1 MYTAEREFLPL
12 PDEKRVVVEQLLSL
26 EEALRAAI
34 ARLDE
39 LGIASREGS
48 RLKECADI
56 LNSTATAGAYPAG
69 EDALA
74 EVGEAVLTA
83 RDFRDVSNALPKDVS
98 DRLTRGLGTASGGP
112 IEDPTAGGAPRQFQ
126 TQLWFGAVMTAG
138 GLNPRVRFGDDGP
151 DFLVRPGALSYGVE
165 VKHPTSERGAF
176 ECLRNARHQLATVG
190 HGVVVMELSDCLDNI
205 GLQRFGPK
213 SPGPTDREI
222 KRKLRELA
230 DRLSGLVWDW
240 NTQTHRPTFKPVFA
254 LWVFARG
261 WRWDVADRLA
271 PELLGFQ
278 RMHRYCSTAGNVWCH
293 KADEFMKQV
302 SAGLEAGGFPI
313 HLADQESPTP
323 IARPFFDDLPD

>member
-12 PDEKRVVVEQLLSL
+12 ADEKRVVVEQLLSL

-98 DRLTRGLGTASGGP
+98 DRLTRGLATASGGP

-138 GLNPRVRFGDDGP
+138 GLNPRVRFSDDGP

-165 VKHPTSERGAF
+165 APMPRASTSAARGPNRSRARITSESSCW
-176 ECLRNARHQLATVG
+176 E
-190 HGVVVMELSDCLDNI
+190 
-205 GLQRFGPK
+205 
-213 SPGPTDREI
+213 
-222 KRKLRELA
+222 
-230 DRLSGLVWDW
+230 
-240 NTQTHRPTFKPVFA
+240 
-254 LWVFARG
+254 
-261 WRWDVADRLA
+261 
-271 PELLGFQ
+271 
-278 RMHRYCSTAGNVWCH
+278 
-293 KADEFMKQV
+293 
-302 SAGLEAGGFPI
+302 
-313 HLADQESPTP
+313 
-323 IARPFFDDLPD
+323 